1 MSAASEDT
9 AIKPPGSEKNRI
21 AELPSQLSNQ
31 IAAGEVVER
40 PASVVKELLENA
52 IDARADRVDIDLQQG
67 GIRLIKVRD
76 NGIGIHQQDLL
87 LALQR
92 HATSKI
98 KVAEDLDAINTLGFR
113 GEALPS
119 IDSVARLELS
129 SAIEGKTGFM
139 AADGQLQPTA
149 HSRGTTVAVHELF
162 YRVPARRKFLR
173 TEKTEFSHIDAQLRR
188 VALSRFDV
196 GFNWSHNGRQIQQLR
211 IANSREQQ
219 EARIGRLMGADF
231 LADALYLDVS
241 VAGFRLT
248 GWVAQPTYNRAN
260 TDSQYFYIN
269 GRYVRD
275 KTLSHAARH
284 AYRDVLFH
292 GRFPAYLLYLQIDP
306 ALVDVNVHPSKQEV
320 RFRESRSVHDF
331 VFRAVEKRLAEGSKA
346 GAQLNDP
353 LAPSTSIAT
362 GLNTQLDS
370 QSGPEQSS
378 FSSANFQGN
387 YQRSGNN
394 PSQFAAAESQAFY
407 QQLSAGVAASDQ
419 NAQLSSATHT
429 GIDFNEAQPLGR
441 AVAQIHATY
450 VLAETVRGLILVDMH
465 AAHERIVYERLKQQY
480 GELVTQPL
488 LVPVTV
494 NVTDAE
500 IDLIE
505 HHGGLLTELGIEVT
519 QAGPQQVAVR
529 SLPALLNR
537 DNAAQLLRDLVDE
550 LSQHGSAD
558 KINSRIDACLASM
571 ACHGSVRSGRQLSL
585 AEMDGLLRDMERTE
599 RSGQC
604 NHGRPTWTELSL
616 QELDRLFMRGR

>member
-129 SAIEGKTGFM
+129 SAIEGETGFM
-139 AADGQLQPTA
+139 AADGQLQPAA
-149 HSRGTTVAVHELF
+149 HSRGTTVAVHDLF

-219 EARIGRLMGADF
+219 EQRVGRLMGADF

-331 VFRAVEKRLAEGSKA
+331 VFRSVEKVLAEGSRA

-353 LAPSTSIAT
+353 LAPSASITT
-362 GLNTQLDS
+362 GLNP

-378 FSSANFQGN
+378 FSSANLQGK
-387 YQRSGNN
+387 YQRFGNN

-407 QQLSAGVAASDQ
+407 QHLSAGVAASDH
-419 NAQLSSATHT
+419 NTQLSSGTRAA
-429 GIDFNEAQPLGR
+429 IDFSEEQSLGR

-537 DNAAQLLRDLVDE
+537 DNAAQLLRDLLDE

-558 KINSRIDACLASM
+558 QVNSRIDACLSSM
-571 ACHGSVRSGRQLSL
+571 ACHGSVRSGRQLTL

-604 NHGRPTWTELSL
+604 NHGRPTWIELSL
-616 QELDRLFMRGR
+616 QELDKLFMRGR